1 MNFQRRGTNIIAD
14 NCSTPRIGKITE
26 RRNALYYYYYYFF
39 NANVFIWNRQQSSTV
54 INIRGKIPL
63 TNIVIYSG
71 RGTTSGDELSQ
82 FYERGDGRRVDEPQL
97 ATDKNLLFQQFSC

>member
-39 NANVFIWNRQQSSTV
+39 NATFLSGIANSHRRSS
-54 INIRGKIPL
+54 IFEGK
-63 TNIVIYSG
+63 Y
-71 RGTTSGDELSQ
+71 R
-82 FYERGDGRRVDEPQL
+82 
-97 ATDKNLLFQQFSC
+97 